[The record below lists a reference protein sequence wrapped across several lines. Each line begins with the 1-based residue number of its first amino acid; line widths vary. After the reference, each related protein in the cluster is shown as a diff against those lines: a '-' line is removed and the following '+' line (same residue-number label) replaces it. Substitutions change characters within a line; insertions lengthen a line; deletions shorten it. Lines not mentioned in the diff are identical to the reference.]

1 MNKIDNIFTESTDIR
16 DFSKKYS
23 EYLSEIFNK
32 IKLEQIEKFVDI
44 LLNAR
49 EKGSTIFFIGNGG
62 SASTAS
68 HFANDI
74 AIGTKSLDKPFKALS
89 LTDNISIISAIGNDY
104 SFDDI
109 FFQQLKLYL
118 KKDDILVA
126 ISASGNSK
134 NIIKAIDFANKN
146 GGISIGIS
154 AFNGGDL
161 LRNSQYS
168 IHVPTENGEYGP
180 AEDIHLIINHIVSN
194 FLLRKVANKS

>member
-118 KKDDILVA
+118 KKDDIVVA